1 MCRLNMTSQ
10 QILDCSIANE
20 PWIIRSTCLNYYRLD
35 AAVCEKVQKAVHL
48 FGVAVVVGALTPD
61 MLEHLRME
69 CETILEISG
78 AYDRY
83 GSQATVSKRGCIFEV
98 SRTIKNLNYQ
108 SWSTLTVPFPFSC
121 CSSLRVPLPFDTRS
135 RTECP
140 NDVSSSG
147 SLRAS
152 AQPPHRVLGCLGYQA
167 LVVAALKGALQA
179 HGDIVWIENHND
191 SSSSPSL
198 SSSSSVPS
206 SSSSPSSSSVPSSVL
221 PLSSRALLLNEQ
233 FIVKPPRS
241 RMAAFR
247 IHRDSDWC
255 RNSDS
260 ESESD
265 APEEGEG
272 RWDSKKKEVDGAVHE
287 DKKINTHSAQQ
298 KPYLDTSAVEES
310 TEGTAVKKEKQ
321 KTKKIFLKGPF
332 VSAWTC
338 LDPITESNGSFTV
351 FPGSHFRQPSN
362 KKTGEMNV
370 DGSKRTRA
378 LSPKIL
384 DGDKIRNEND
394 SATKEA
400 MEKKGIR
407 LLLPEGTL
415 VFMANRLLHGSGGNS
430 ERFSRRLIKNLSE
443 FAFLMKY
450 FASLLPVAHDEW

>member
-1 MCRLNMTSQ
+1 
-10 QILDCSIANE
+10 
-20 PWIIRSTCLNYYRLD
+20 
-35 AAVCEKVQKAVHL
+35 
-48 FGVAVVVGALTPD
+48 
-61 MLEHLRME
+61 
-69 CETILEISG
+69 
-78 AYDRY
+78 
-83 GSQATVSKRGCIFEV
+83 
-98 SRTIKNLNYQ
+98 
-108 SWSTLTVPFPFSC
+108 
-121 CSSLRVPLPFDTRS
+121 
-135 RTECP
+135 
-140 NDVSSSG
+140 
-147 SLRAS
+147 
-152 AQPPHRVLGCLGYQA
+152 
-167 LVVAALKGALQA
+167 
-179 HGDIVWIENHND
+179 
-191 SSSSPSL
+191 
-198 SSSSSVPS
+198 
-206 SSSSPSSSSVPSSVL
+206 
-221 PLSSRALLLNEQ
+221 
-233 FIVKPPRS
+233 
-241 RMAAFR
+241 MAAFR

-430 ERFSRRLIKNLSE
+430 ERFSRRAWMPQFGLTPILKLRVDKGGSTYDLNDLKYAKLNSE
-443 FAFLMKY
+443 NVQNIDKENYDL
-450 FASLLPVAHDEW
+450 ASLAVPLQEAFS